1 MLKALL
7 NFIVYICE
15 YICAA
20 ICIGCLILGILY
32 VIEENK
38 WSFLIIGI
46 IVSVLFGYY
55 LIKKANKEQRIID
68 AKELEDKR
76 KAAIAAEQKKEIERL
91 FEEEKSKLITKYGAI
106 NKIIIFSPYDIN
118 ICFILFGEKSLL
130 YIQGYV
136 VEFSKII
143 SYEIFD
149 DYTIKRGAQVANSKS
164 KKSAG
169 GTVLLGTAGALIGG
183 ASGAIIGSSLAST
196 KTSTTISGGE
206 DNIHHNFILSINI
219 KDINKPLI
227 KLHIGNNI
235 DISMEINAIMTYIM
249 ELNK

>member
-1 MLKALL
+1 MLLCFLVEYKKHVKEFPLL
-7 NFIVYICE
+7 AVHVNHGIRGCDADMDEIFSKNIC
-15 YICAA
+15 
-20 ICIGCLILGILY
+20 
-32 VIEENK
+32 
-38 WSFLIIGI
+38 
-46 IVSVLFGYY
+46 
-55 LIKKANKEQRIID
+55 
-68 AKELEDKR
+68 
-76 KAAIAAEQKKEIERL
+76 
-91 FEEEKSKLITKYGAI
+91 SKLGVEFISRTIDVPTQAK
-106 NKIIIFSPYDIN
+106 NEKIGTEECARNMRY
-118 ICFILFGEKSLL
+118 L
-130 YIQGYV
+130 
-136 VEFSKII
+136 EFSKII

-149 DYTIKRGAQVANSKS
+149 DYTIKKGAQVANSKS

-219 KDINKPLI
+219 RDINKPLI